1 VIGYEYYV
9 VFIDDFS
16 HYTWFY
22 PLHNKSNVY
31 KTFVKF
37 KLMAENQFSST
48 IKQLQSDGGRE
59 YTSLHFQSLLTKY
72 GNVHRKSCP
81 LPNKMD
87 LLIENFVISLKP
99 ALHFWLTPICP
110 NPTRWMPS
118 LQQFTSLTGPLHPLL
133 NICHHI
139 LNFSKR
145 NLTIRPFVYL
155 VVSLSLYF
163 DPMATTN
170 MTIAPSRVFF
180 SAIIMQVTSAWI
192 LFLTK
197 CTCLTMLSLTKLHSL
212 PRIKLLHHYHP
223 S

>member
-1 VIGYEYYV
+1 MI
-9 VFIDDFS
+9 F
-16 HYTWFY
+16 
-22 PLHNKSNVY
+22 P
-31 KTFVKF
+31 
-37 KLMAENQFSST
+37 T
-48 IKQLQSDGGRE
+48 IPGFTLSI
-59 YTSLHFQSLLTKY
+59 TSLTSIRLLLNLNLWQKISFLPQLNNY
-72 GNVHRKSCP
+72 NPMEDVNIHLSIFNPFSPNRKSCP

-170 MTIAPSRVFF
+170 MTIAPSRAFF